1 MVQMNLFAKRRERH
15 RHRGQAHGYKG
26 GSWGGMAWEIGI
38 IINTLL
44 CIKQVT
50 SENLLYN
57 ANSTQCSWGT
67 YMGRKSKKGEVCVN
81 T

>member
-1 MVQMNLFAKRRERH
+1 MQSGERDIDTEDKRMDT
-15 RHRGQAHGYKG
+15 KG

-38 IINTLL
+38 DINTLL

-50 SENLLYN
+50 SESLLCN

-67 YMGRKSKKGEVCVN
+67 YMGRKSKKDEICVN

>member
-1 MVQMNLFAKRRERH
+1 MDA
-15 RHRGQAHGYKG
+15 KG

-38 IINTLL
+38 DINTL

-50 SENLLYN
+50 SENFTVY
-57 ANSTQCSWGT
+57 ANSTPVLLGDLHGKEVQ
-67 YMGRKSKKGEVCVN
+67 KDEVCVN